1 LCWEFFRKEFLGA
14 GEDEAFGGL
23 EGGADDV
30 FGCGVEGAVARQVDA
45 GELQA
50 VEDGGSALHFEIVG
64 GERVDDEREGHL
76 DGGSVFEGADFEAR
90 SIFVGGFQLAARDV
104 GFVAVVE
111 ALMEETEVEAGERG

>member
-1 LCWEFFRKEFLGA
+1 MGEGFVLS
-14 GEDEAFGGL
+14 EDESFGGL
-23 EGGADDV
+23 EGGTDDSLG
-30 FGCGVEGAVARQVDA
+30 FGGEEAGAGQVDA

-64 GERVDDEREGHL
+64 GEREDDEREGHL

-90 SIFVGGFQLAARDV
+90 SIFVGGLQLAARDV

-111 ALMEETEVEAGERG
+111 ALMEETEVQAGERG